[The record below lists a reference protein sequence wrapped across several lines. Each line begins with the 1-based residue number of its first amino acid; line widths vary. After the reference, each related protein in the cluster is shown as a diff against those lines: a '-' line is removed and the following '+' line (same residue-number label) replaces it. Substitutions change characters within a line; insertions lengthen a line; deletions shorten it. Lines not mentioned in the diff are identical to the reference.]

1 MPEVIGVKF
10 ESNPKVYYFSPNG
23 LTPAKGDAVV
33 VQTSMGADYG
43 RVALP
48 LTTVEEDKIV
58 GTLMPVLRMAT
69 EEDDDRHEKLLQ
81 KRAESLPLLSE
92 KIRASGLDMKF
103 VDAEYTFEG
112 SKLMVYFT
120 AENRVD
126 FRNLVRELAS
136 AFHTRIEMKQIGAR
150 DECRMKGGIAPCG
163 RPCCCAGH
171 GGDYAHVSI
180 KMAKTQNLSL
190 NPGKISGLCGRLMC
204 CLSYENEYYAEASK
218 QLPKVGAPVTLPD
231 GRTGTASATD
241 PLKMKVRVRIENQ
254 EKESVEFIDCAAE
267 ELTFKKREQNEN
279 ENKQNNNGG
288 KQNGNKQN
296 KGGKGNKG
304 NNQNPQGGE
313 GKQNGQSSGNPNENK
328 GKGKPNKQGG
338 HPNKQGNGGKQ
349 NEKGKK
355 GNKQDG
361 GQNAAV
367 APSEKAADGDATPP
381 KTEESQEN
389 A

>member
-10 ESNPKVYYFSPNG
+10 DFNPKVYYFSPNG
-23 LTPAKGDAVV
+23 LSPEKGSAVV
-33 VQTSMGADYG
+33 VQTSAGNDYG
-43 RVALP
+43 TVALP
-48 LTTVEEDKIV
+48 LTTVADDKIV
-58 GTLMPVLRMAT
+58 GTLMPVLRLAT
-69 EEDDDRHEKLLQ
+69 GEDVERHEKLLQ

-92 KIRASGLDMKF
+92 KIRASGLEMKF

-136 AFHTRIEMKQIGAR
+136 TFHTRIEMKQIGAR

-171 GGDYAHVSI
+171 MADYAHVSI

-241 PLKMKVRVRIENQ
+241 PLKMKVRVRVENQ
-254 EKESVEFIDCAAE
+254 EKESVEFIDCEAS

-279 ENKQNNNGG
+279 ENKQNNNPG
-288 KQNGNKQN
+288 KQNNGKQN
-296 KGGKGNKG
+296 NKGNKGNKG
-304 NNQNPQGGE
+304 NNEKGN
-313 GKQNGQSSGNPNENK
+313 GKPSEKANG
-328 GKGKPNKQGG
+328 GKPN
-338 HPNKQGNGGKQ
+338 NQGNG
-349 NEKGKK
+349 KGNKHKK
-355 GNKQDG
+355 GNKQPG
-361 GQNAAV
+361 GQNNGNTPPENAAEGG
-367 APSEKAADGDATPP
+367 AEPP
-381 KTEESQEN
+381 KTEE
-389 A
+389 